1 MYKNLFIKQLLF
13 LHMDFFII
21 FIVAISLS
29 FDTFAI
35 SVSSGIAYQQ
45 IKFWEACK
53 IALTLAFF
61 QTLMP
66 FAGWGLGIQ
75 IRAYI
80 ENFDHWIAFSLLLFL
95 GLKMI
100 HEAFKKEDEK
110 DFNPLKPL
118 TLITI
123 AIATSIDALAVGFT
137 FSIINIPIILAGFVI
152 GFVTYIAS
160 MTGILVGKSLK
171 TKNPG
176 LIDVIGGLFL
186 IGLGTKILIE
196 HLSN

>member
-1 MYKNLFIKQLLF
+1 
-13 LHMDFFII
+13 MDFFII

-35 SVSSGIAYQQ
+35 SVSSGIARQE
-45 IKFWEACK
+45 IEFLEACK

-66 FAGWGLGIQ
+66 FAGWGFGIQ
-75 IRAYI
+75 IRTYI
-80 ENFDHWIAFSLLLFL
+80 ENFDHWIAFGLLLFL
-95 GLKMI
+95 GIKMI
-100 HEAFKKEDEK
+100 REAFKKGEEK
-110 DFNPLKPL
+110 EFDPLKPL

-137 FSIINIPIILAGFVI
+137 FSIMNIPIIIAGLVI
-152 GFVTYIAS
+152 GFVTYLAS
-160 MTGILVGKSLK
+160 MTGILVGKNLK

-176 LIDVIGGLFL
+176 LIDVIGGLIL
-186 IGLGTKILIE
+186 IGLGAKILIE

>member
-1 MYKNLFIKQLLF
+1 
-13 LHMDFFII
+13 MDFLII
-21 FIVAISLS
+21 LIVAISLS

-35 SVSSGIAYQQ
+35 SVSSGIANQE

-66 FAGWGLGIQ
+66 FAGWSFGIQ
-75 IRAYI
+75 IRSYI
-80 ENFDHWIAFSLLLFL
+80 EHIDHWIAFGLLLFL

-100 HEAFKKEDEK
+100 REAFKKNEQKE
-110 DFNPLKPL
+110 FNPLHPF

-137 FSIINIPIILAGFVI
+137 FSLINIPIIISGIII
-152 GFVTYIAS
+152 GGVTYIAS
-160 MTGILVGKSLK
+160 MTGILIGKSLK
-171 TKNPG
+171 TKNPAI
-176 LIDVIGGLFL
+176 IDVIGGIIL
-186 IGLGTKILIE
+186 IALGTKILIE
-196 HLSN
+196 HLSH

>member
-1 MYKNLFIKQLLF
+1 
-13 LHMDFFII
+13 MDFFII

-35 SVSSGIAYQQ
+35 SISSGIAYQK

-66 FAGWGLGIQ
+66 FAGWGFGVQ

-80 ENFDHWIAFSLLLFL
+80 ENIDHWIAFGLLLFL
-95 GLKMI
+95 GIKMI
-100 HEAFKKEDEK
+100 REAFKNDEK
-110 DFNPLKPL
+110 KEFNPLHPF

-137 FSIINIPIILAGFVI
+137 FSLINIPIVIAGLVI
-152 GFVTYIAS
+152 GFITYIAS
-160 MTGILVGKSLK
+160 MTGILIGKSLK
-171 TKNPG
+171 IKNPG
-176 LIDVIGGLFL
+176 LIDIIGGLIL
-186 IGLGTKILIE
+186 ISLGTKILIE